1 MRFDETKPIYLQIIE
16 LIFDL
21 ILQKKWKEEERIPSI
36 RELAFDLEVN
46 PNTVAK
52 AFSECLDLGVIY
64 NKRGIGYFLSKDSY
78 NKILKIKKEE
88 FIKNEIPDII
98 KKMKILS
105 ITVDELISFINEE
118 NLKNNSIENEK
129 LNKEKN

>member
-36 RELAFDLEVN
+36 RELASDIEVN

-52 AFSECLDLGVIY
+52 AYSECLDLGVIY

-78 NKILKIKKEE
+78 SKILLIKKEE
-88 FIKNEIPDII
+88 FIKNEVPNIV

-105 ITVDELISFINEE
+105 ISLDELITFINEE
-118 NLKNNSIENEK
+118 KS
-129 LNKEKN
+129 KEK